1 MGGKV
6 AKIASRLLGLFSVAA
21 VTISFGVVVTARCQE
36 TSSSAVSGSNPIN
49 IWVDATRKPGVE
61 AYMKAHPDAP
71 VNLACTPSSTAARSF
86 RKSFRCGI
94 GTGNGWPDA
103 IFFGDVG
110 DMAWASSPP
119 MHYAATLNDLIPQTI
134 QDGFSQAAILPCV
147 DGRGSFACA
156 MTSRRMCFGSTQSR

>member
-71 VNLACTPSSTAARSF
+71 VNLVLYAKQVPAARSF
-86 RKSFRCGI
+86 RKSFRCGMVLAMAGPMRSFSVTWGI
-94 GTGNGWPDA
+94 WP
-103 IFFGDVG
+103 G
-110 DMAWASSPP
+110 PP
-119 MHYAATLNDLIPQTI
+119 ARRCITPQH
-134 QDGFSQAAILPCV
+134 
-147 DGRGSFACA
+147 
-156 MTSRRMCFGSTQSR
+156 